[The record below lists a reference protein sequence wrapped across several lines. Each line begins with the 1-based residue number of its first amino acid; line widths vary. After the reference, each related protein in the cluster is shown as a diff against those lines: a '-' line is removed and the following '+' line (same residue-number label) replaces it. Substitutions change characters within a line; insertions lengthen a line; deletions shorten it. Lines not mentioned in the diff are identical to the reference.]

1 MSKYQTIMRIDSSLF
16 TSLGLSKQEV
26 SVYLAALELGEA
38 TVQELARKSGV
49 KRTSIYNFIDGLK
62 DRQILQET
70 KRKRRSLFSATHPHQ
85 LLELGRM
92 RLNELENAMPQLLA
106 INNSSLRK
114 PRVTFHE
121 GIEGIKEVYNDM
133 LNHKQP
139 IICWSDQ
146 KHMWP
151 TLGKEYCEYFPPERA
166 RRGIPLKMIATDTP
180 ENRGYAKKDRE
191 LARETKFISADSDLR
206 TEINIYGN
214 KVILAS
220 FRSSPAFA
228 VLIEDQDIAET
239 IRVTWKELWQRL

>member
-1 MSKYQTIMRIDSSLF
+1 MNILPLLVLV
-16 TSLGLSKQEV
+16 LGLTKQEAQ
-26 SVYLAALELGEA
+26 VYLAALELGEA
-38 TVQELARKSGV
+38 TVQELARKSDV
-49 KRTSIYNFIDGLK
+49 KRTSIYNFIDKLK
-62 DRQILQET
+62 DRQILLET
-70 KRKRRSLFSATHPHQ
+70 KRKRRSLFSAANPHQ

-92 RLNELENAMPQLLA
+92 KLGELENAMPQLLA
-106 INNSSLRK
+106 INNRSLHK

-121 GIEGIKEVYNDM
+121 GVEGIKEVYNDM

-166 RRGIPLKMIATDTP
+166 RRGIPLRMIATDTQ
-180 ENRGYAKKDRE
+180 ENRSYAKKDRE
-191 LARETKFISADSDLR
+191 LARETKFISADNDLR

-214 KVILAS
+214 KVILTS

-228 VLIEDQDIAET
+228 VLIEDQNIAT
-239 IRVTWKELWQRL
+239 TMRVTWKELWERLE